1 MHHCRQMGAV
11 APCPFLLLVKSLMF
25 SSESGVVLVS
35 RLNYRVLWE
44 LAWVTAS
51 AGRVA
56 ELRMLGKT
64 ALTKLAETGLCVCSC
79 ILFIFL
85 GYHQMQATR
94 LMPFS

>member
-44 LAWVTAS
+44 LAWS
-51 AGRVA
+51 
-56 ELRMLGKT
+56 LRPLGVW
-64 ALTKLAETGLCVCSC
+64 LSSVCWEKR
-79 ILFIFL
+79 
-85 GYHQMQATR
+85 H
-94 LMPFS
+94 